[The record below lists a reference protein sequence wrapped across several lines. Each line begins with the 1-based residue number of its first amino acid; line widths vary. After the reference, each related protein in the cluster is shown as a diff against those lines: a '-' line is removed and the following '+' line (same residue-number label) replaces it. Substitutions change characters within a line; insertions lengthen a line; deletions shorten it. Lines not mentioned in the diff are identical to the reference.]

1 MKKQATELEMVIAAH
16 VITMAYTIKH
26 ETPSDQDR
34 VGILAF
40 TCMTFEKVQ
49 SHTFLKSHIQ

>member
-1 MKKQATELEMVIAAH
+1 MKKQAIELEMVIAAH

-34 VGILAF
+34 IGILAF
-40 TCMTFEKVQ
+40 TYMAFEKVQ
-49 SHTFLKSHIQ
+49 SHKLF

>member
-26 ETPSDQDR
+26 ETPSDR
-34 VGILAF
+34 IGLGF
-40 TCMTFEKVQ
+40 
-49 SHTFLKSHIQ
+49 